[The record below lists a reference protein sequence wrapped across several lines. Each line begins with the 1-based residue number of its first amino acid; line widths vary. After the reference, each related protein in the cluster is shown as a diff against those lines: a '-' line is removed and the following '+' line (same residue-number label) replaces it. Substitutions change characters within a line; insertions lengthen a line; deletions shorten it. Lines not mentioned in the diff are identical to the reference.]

1 MKVHQSAEDYL
12 ECILMLS
19 EKQGDVHSID
29 VARSLEVSKPSVSIA
44 MKKLREQKLITVD
57 GDGVIK
63 FTKAGKKIAENTYDK
78 HKLLRSILIDIGVE
92 ANTAEEE
99 ACMIEHV
106 ISDDTYNKI
115 LTAFNKKS
123 KD

>member
-1 MKVHQSAEDYL
+1 
-12 ECILMLS
+12 MLS